1 MAPNAI
7 EQKLCRSCG
16 FINPVGCKLAERTD
30 ILQSLS
36 ELTNTPID
44 LTMDQIGGY
53 PAEICRRCLSTVNNF
68 SVFKKTFN
76 DGQVKLKQQFSVQ
89 QTISSEMLPLPDS
102 IAAETDPNSISN
114 DQGKVEA
121 GFYDL
126 NI

>member
-1 MAPNAI
+1 MA
-7 EQKLCRSCG
+7 
-16 FINPVGCKLAERTD
+16 GCKLAERTD

-76 DGQVKLKQQFSVQ
+76 DGQVKLKQQFSVRR
-89 QTISSEMLPLPDS
+89 TISSEMFPLPDS

-114 DQGKVEA
+114 DQGEP
-121 GFYDL
+121 FYL
-126 NI
+126 ILIAR